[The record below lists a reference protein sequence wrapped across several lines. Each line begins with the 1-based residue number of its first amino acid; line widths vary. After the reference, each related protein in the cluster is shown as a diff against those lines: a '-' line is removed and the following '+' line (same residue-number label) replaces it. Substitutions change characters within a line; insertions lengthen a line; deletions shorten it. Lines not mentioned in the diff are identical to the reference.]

1 MPRFFKRIFSDAL
14 FRREPDVSDMQ
25 RSRRVLVR
33 SSGGMPEESSNWR
46 SSLFDVQCQDEERR
60 GLRDGA
66 SVAGSDMHAA
76 ERPILA
82 PSHEQIPTPDD
93 ICWPSTDEWSNLN
106 KTLHGALIRGIP
118 PGAVCYPSRPEF
130 DQQAC
135 ASVASEWYNSSYH
148 ATNPVSIDYPIWAN
162 NSCNPIFPNGTGIT
176 GSPYDRANGCSIGN
190 YPAYVVNATSA
201 DQVSKALVWAG
212 ARNIR
217 LVVKATGHSYRGRST
232 GHGSLS
238 IWTHHMRGIDYIPS
252 FQPTSCSYKTP
263 LTAVRVA
270 AGHTNIDVQEAV
282 AMHGMAIVT
291 GANPSVGLIGWL
303 TGGGHGPLSTRY
315 GMGADNLL
323 EATVVTPDGKVVLT
337 NPCRNEDL
345 FFAIRGGGGSTFGV
359 ITEVVVRTFPSPSTI
374 AHTFQV
380 RSKSSSTNAEFYDFL
395 GFLHSKMQ
403 MLKENG
409 MQGYYLVVG
418 PPIVPTLSFSWTFL
432 LYDTPSGTIKRLMDP
447 VEAYLYDRNYAFE
460 WQSVMT
466 QTKTYLE
473 MHKAN
478 FTNEQVANGGSA
490 YGSRLLS
497 AESLA
502 NANKTAAVL
511 SEIGPRNEALKPSGP
526 VANTL
531 LIGHMIASPNEPLYY
546 PTHSSLN
553 AAWRETL
560 THLIVVSPFGDIA
573 SQKLV
578 DAVYT
583 DTTYNKTEAL
593 RRLSPNTGAYFNEGD
608 IYEPEW
614 QYAFWGGNYE
624 RLRKI
629 KRKLD
634 PRNLF
639 WCRRCVG
646 SEALA
651 ESKDGRLCQASARD
665 GHDEL

>member
-1 MPRFFKRIFSDAL
+1 M
-14 FRREPDVSDMQ
+14 
-25 RSRRVLVR
+25 
-33 SSGGMPEESSNWR
+33 
-46 SSLFDVQCQDEERR
+46 
-60 GLRDGA
+60 
-66 SVAGSDMHAA
+66 
-76 ERPILA
+76 
-82 PSHEQIPTPDD
+82 
-93 ICWPSTDEWSNLN
+93 N

-217 LVVKATGHSYRGRST
+217 LVVKATGHSYQGRST

-252 FQPTSCSYKTP
+252 FQPASCSYKTP

-380 RSKSSSTNAEFYDFL
+380 RSKSSSTEAEFYDFL

-511 SEIGPRNEALKPSGP
+511 SEIGPRNEALKPS
-526 VANTL
+526 VSYL
-531 LIGHMIASPNEPLYY
+531 
-546 PTHSSLN
+546 SL
-553 AAWRETL
+553 
-560 THLIVVSPFGDIA
+560 V
-573 SQKLV
+573 
-578 DAVYT
+578 
-583 DTTYNKTEAL
+583 
-593 RRLSPNTGAYFNEGD
+593 
-608 IYEPEW
+608 
-614 QYAFWGGNYE
+614 
-624 RLRKI
+624 
-629 KRKLD
+629 
-634 PRNLF
+634 PRYQ
-639 WCRRCVG
+639 C
-646 SEALA
+646 
-651 ESKDGRLCQASARD
+651 
-665 GHDEL
+665 